1 MYSNDDRVHG
11 MGTNIMNERKIV
23 LTLLIAIGKYWL
35 QMEQENIKKNTDAR
49 SEGQDQDLKLYRAE
63 ILLAKL
69 KESESRLRLAIDSTK
84 LGTWDWNR
92 KRGKVYW
99 SAECKRILGLG
110 AADHIS
116 FQEFLGRIDIADRSA
131 VNARMKEIIYS
142 RDESHVDVRY
152 KVKRFDD
159 DRLRWIRIQGTIF
172 IDENKRLSRFIG
184 TLLDITD
191 TVQAD
196 ERNAML
202 AAIIASSNDA
212 IVGKTIDGIITSW
225 NNAAQ
230 KIFGYTPEEIIGK
243 SIMTIIPEDRKAE
256 EHYILSKLRNGESV
270 EHYETKRLT
279 KAGRLIDVSLTISPI
294 KDESDKIIGISKIA
308 RDITDRK
315 LEEKR
320 KNDFVA
326 MVSHELKT
334 PLTSILLYVQLL
346 VKRSVKVEDPSFLS
360 MSTKIEA
367 YVKRMISMIT
377 DYLGLSRIEEGKI
390 DIQKTH
396 FELKPLADEVMEEAR
411 LMSSKHELK
420 IEGCTTVEV
429 CADREKMRQIL
440 INLVSNAVKYS
451 PSGGLVTLGWES
463 TSDKLRIYVKDEGL
477 GIAPDDQTSLFKR
490 FYRVHDDDRRNIA
503 GFGIGLY
510 LVSELVRL
518 HGSRI
523 EVDSKLGE
531 GSVFYFHLGL
541 NIT

>member
-1 MYSNDDRVHG
+1 M
-11 MGTNIMNERKIV
+11 
-23 LTLLIAIGKYWL
+23 A
-35 QMEQENIKKNTDAR
+35 QENIKGHADIR
-49 SEGQDQDLKLYRAE
+49 SGEEDQNLKLHRAE
-63 ILLAKL
+63 ALLARL
-69 KESESRLRLAIDSTK
+69 QESESRLRLAIDSTK

-99 SAECKRILGLG
+99 SDECKRILGLR
-110 AADHIS
+110 AEDHIS
-116 FQEFLGRIDIADRSA
+116 FQEFLERIDAADRSD
-131 VNARMKEIIYS
+131 VDARVKEIIDNP
-142 RDESHVDVRY
+142 DEGHIDVRY
-152 KVKRFDD
+152 KIRRFDD
-159 DRLRWIRIQGTIF
+159 NRPRWIRIQGTIF
-172 IDENKRLSRFIG
+172 VDENKTLNRFIG
-184 TLLDITD
+184 TMLDITD

-212 IVGKTIDGIITSW
+212 IVAKTTEGIITSW

-230 KIFGYTPEEIIGK
+230 KMFGYAPEEIIGE
-243 SIMTIIPEDRKAE
+243 SIMKIIPEDRKEE

-270 EHYETKRLT
+270 EHYETRRLT
-279 KAGRLIDVSLTISPI
+279 KAGGLIDVSLTISPI
-294 KDESDKIIGISKIA
+294 KDDSGKIIGISKIA
-308 RDITDRK
+308 RDITERK

-346 VKRSVKVEDPSFLS
+346 VKKSTNVEDPSFLG

-396 FELKPLADEVMEEAR
+396 FALKPLADEVMEEAR
-411 LMSSKHELK
+411 LISSKHTLE
-420 IEGCTTVEV
+420 IVGCESAEV
-429 CADREKMRQIL
+429 YADREKMRQIL

-451 PSGGLVTLGWES
+451 PSGGSVTLGWES
-463 TSDKLRIYVKDEGL
+463 MSDKLRIYIKDEGL
-477 GIAPDDQTSLFKR
+477 GISPADQTKLFQR
-490 FYRVHDDDRRNIA
+490 FYRVNDDGRKNIA

-510 LVSELVRL
+510 LVSELLRL
-518 HGSRI
+518 HHSTI

-531 GSVFYFHLGL
+531 GSVFYFHLDP
-541 NIT
+541 